1 MKLQKNG
8 KISSGKRAKHFDIKL
23 FYITDLIS
31 RDKVTVIYCQNDD
44 MSGDYISKP
53 LTGVKL

>member
-8 KISSGKRAKHFDIKL
+8 KIISGKRTRHFDIKL

-31 RDKVTVIYCQNDD
+31 RDEITVVYCQNDD
-44 MSGDYISKP
+44 MIAD
-53 LTGVKL
+53 